1 MAANDAINSIFTD
14 KAQLAKQTLDI
25 ISLLYQ
31 AGVFLLIGIAIFGL
45 FNMLRPNNSA
55 VYARKFKEVS
65 SRDPSLSSA
74 PPKLSKNIFTWI
86 KQFYFISK
94 EKQLQVIGLDGYL
107 FLRFIRLC
115 TIQLSIMSFFGIA
128 VILPIN
134 YFNGNNTFVSGD
146 PNKFL
151 LLYLTLYHITSIKI
165 YWVHVCFAYL
175 YTFIFIYLIYLELR
189 NYISLKLDYFSSP
202 NFQTSISSRSLL
214 LQNVPKPL
222 QSEPAI
228 SHFLANLLPETPPDN
243 ANFVRLMGDLPKL
256 VDEHEKTVRKLERV
270 LQNYLLKPDAQNN
283 TNRPTIKLKN
293 GSSVDSIDH
302 YTKQLNNLEIAISVA
317 REKISAF
324 TSTNIGF
331 VSYQN
336 PSMAFKA
343 HDYLKKISK
352 SDKKDI
358 KFALAPDPNDIIW
371 NNVFIT
377 KESRTLRLWISRSI
391 TFAFCLLSFI
401 PSSALIF
408 ILDVTNIQDFF
419 PNTTSFF
426 TNNIVITRI
435 WQYCILP
442 LVLVIYYYYIPMFF
456 RFISNYQGTKTSTAI
471 ERAVCKKMY
480 LFYMI
485 TNVFVFTITS
495 LIFSLA
501 EKGSD
506 AGQLITNYPSR
517 IINEVNTKN
526 QFWTAYVLLKALTS
540 VIEILQIIPLVTIFF
555 KRYSRFLTPR
565 ELKDLI
571 SAPVF
576 DIAPS
581 YALYLWIFTICMI
594 YCVYAPITLPFGLAC
609 FLIAGF
615 VFKYNLLYVYKNQ
628 FETQGRMFKIAVN
641 RLLFALLLFQL
652 YIWYGLRVR
661 LGEFSAPRTASN
673 AVAPLPF
680 ISIFSIIALSMWSA
694 KKSRYP
700 VGTIPILPPVQ
711 SPDSNNNFSSAIK
724 RNNLGDSYLHPVL
737 IKELTAPIVMRKLE
751 PLLSKVYSG
760 KIGTL
765 NSVNKYNG
773 LSVLPY
779 SNDYSESINSSSYE
793 LPNLSQNDQ
802 NAPQSM
808 MKSELNYNCSSGN
821 GSDVNLIS
829 NSPQYSITKEDNN
842 QNSPQHLFDNQEK
855 HSNAAADF
863 YGDDM
868 NNSNTFGYPPSQSPE
883 PVRLQDYSVNPYR
896 ANQNVS
902 YSSERGGLSNSNGYY
917 GSNNLG
923 SQGSIS
929 SPQARQY
936 HLNQNSPIDYYDE
949 DPNSFHSYNTSSNR
963 HNRHPGPQ
971 NQYLSHTEVSEMYE
985 PRDNTI
991 DQEMSHQTYH
1001 LGSDPRMNYN
1011 EYSPQP
1017 NYDSY
1022 QHLNN
1027 NFSDAHVVRGYDETY
1042 RRSSADRR
1050 NNTGGYPG
1058 DNFSNLHVY
1067 PNNTGNGSDPKK
1079 PKKLNR
1085 K

>member
-1 MAANDAINSIFTD
+1 
-14 KAQLAKQTLDI
+14 
-25 ISLLYQ
+25 
-31 AGVFLLIGIAIFGL
+31 
-45 FNMLRPNNSA
+45 
-55 VYARKFKEVS
+55 
-65 SRDPSLSSA
+65 
-74 PPKLSKNIFTWI
+74 
-86 KQFYFISK
+86 
-94 EKQLQVIGLDGYL
+94 
-107 FLRFIRLC
+107 
-115 TIQLSIMSFFGIA
+115 
-128 VILPIN
+128 
-134 YFNGNNTFVSGD
+134 
-146 PNKFL
+146 
-151 LLYLTLYHITSIKI
+151 
-165 YWVHVCFAYL
+165 
-175 YTFIFIYLIYLELR
+175 
-189 NYISLKLDYFSSP
+189 
-202 NFQTSISSRSLL
+202 
-214 LQNVPKPL
+214 
-222 QSEPAI
+222 
-228 SHFLANLLPETPPDN
+228 
-243 ANFVRLMGDLPKL
+243 
-256 VDEHEKTVRKLERV
+256 
-270 LQNYLLKPDAQNN
+270 
-283 TNRPTIKLKN
+283 
-293 GSSVDSIDH
+293 
-302 YTKQLNNLEIAISVA
+302 
-317 REKISAF
+317 
-324 TSTNIGF
+324 
-331 VSYQN
+331 
-336 PSMAFKA
+336 
-343 HDYLKKISK
+343 
-352 SDKKDI
+352 
-358 KFALAPDPNDIIW
+358 
-371 NNVFIT
+371 
-377 KESRTLRLWISRSI
+377 
-391 TFAFCLLSFI
+391 
-401 PSSALIF
+401 
-408 ILDVTNIQDFF
+408 
-419 PNTTSFF
+419 
-426 TNNIVITRI
+426 
-435 WQYCILP
+435 
-442 LVLVIYYYYIPMFF
+442 
-456 RFISNYQGTKTSTAI
+456 
-471 ERAVCKKMY
+471 
-480 LFYMI
+480 
-485 TNVFVFTITS
+485 
-495 LIFSLA
+495 
-501 EKGSD
+501 
-506 AGQLITNYPSR
+506 
-517 IINEVNTKN
+517 
-526 QFWTAYVLLKALTS
+526 
-540 VIEILQIIPLVTIFF
+540 
-555 KRYSRFLTPR
+555 
-565 ELKDLI
+565 
-571 SAPVF
+571 
-576 DIAPS
+576 
-581 YALYLWIFTICMI
+581 
-594 YCVYAPITLPFGLAC
+594 
-609 FLIAGF
+609 
-615 VFKYNLLYVYKNQ
+615 
-628 FETQGRMFKIAVN
+628 
-641 RLLFALLLFQL
+641 
-652 YIWYGLRVR
+652 
-661 LGEFSAPRTASN
+661 
-673 AVAPLPF
+673 
-680 ISIFSIIALSMWSA
+680 
-694 KKSRYP
+694 
-700 VGTIPILPPVQ
+700 
-711 SPDSNNNFSSAIK
+711 NNNFSSAIK